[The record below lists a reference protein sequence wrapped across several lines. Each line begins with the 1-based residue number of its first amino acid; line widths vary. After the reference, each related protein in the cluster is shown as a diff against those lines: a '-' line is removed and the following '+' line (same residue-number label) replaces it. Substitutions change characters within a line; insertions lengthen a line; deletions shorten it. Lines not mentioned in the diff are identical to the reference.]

1 MIPVLGFVGPI
12 GWQELLIVLVLVLI
26 VFGPRKLPE
35 IAEAFGKSINKFKS
49 ATRDATDDVK
59 RELDDARRT
68 VQDDPPADRPR
79 AEPKAEPTAE
89 PGAEERDRPREG

>member
-1 MIPVLGFVGPI
+1 MIPVLGFLGSV

-49 ATRDATDDVK
+49 ATRDATEDVK
-59 RELDDARRT
+59 RELDDARRS
-68 VQDDPPADRPR
+68 VEDGPR
-79 AEPKAEPTAE
+79 
-89 PGAEERDRPREG
+89 RDGPQQGVDENRTHEHEGPRQP

>member
-68 VQDDPPADRPR
+68 VQDEPPAGQ
-79 AEPKAEPTAE
+79 PKAGPKVEPEAE
-89 PGAEERDRPREG
+89 AEERDRTREG

>member
-1 MIPVLGFVGPI
+1 MVPVISSTPPVLGFIGPI
-12 GWQELLIVLVLVLI
+12 GWQELLIILALVLI

-59 RELDDARRT
+59 RELDDARHA
-68 VQDDPPADRPR
+68 VEDDGDDKTPR
-79 AEPKAEPTAE
+79 
-89 PGAEERDRPREG
+89 DS